1 MENKRWLNIVVDGN
15 KALEKYWID
24 IVSNYLEKIV
34 RCFVGENQEQM
45 YPKPSDTMTEREYYN
60 SERHCILVVPG
71 DPVPKRMAVCVPM
84 IQKAQVIGQRLQAC
98 QADFLEVAQK
108 CVPLAVSLSVITPN
122 PVPIF
127 GAIFN
132 LGNNVLTLSN
142 APISSYSTGQLT
154 ILLSKNF
161 KEAHNALKEKR
172 IMEIPKTTS
181 VESINAPPDFK
192 MLSRNLQEE
201 QLSSIPSEVTI
212 GEKINIASNVATHET
227 VNTSQPLESQSLI
240 LPKFTNEE
248 NVAST
253 STPFQINLYD
263 EIIAEL
269 RDDRDLFTSNKR
281 SKTFTSLEE
290 DDDLTNLFELD
301 QNSFEGINPSFGQD
315 REEKQISKEDLQ
327 EVEIEFEE
335 AWNCASNNNSNNQT
349 SNDELTPSLPKDVQA
364 STSNLVEGSSTR
376 LIHDLTMNKSVL
388 NPILKEN
395 TSQSTSLAPQQQT
408 WYNLRDTKNTS
419 IWDSPEFSTRV
430 SNENFTFLNAMG
442 NSSMQLQQNSS
453 ISQYPMFSA
462 QFVRGSMENF
472 SRQPMGQNF
481 QGYQYFRNNMAP
493 FDCSAYGASAWIRP
507 TTNLTPTYP
516 RPNLYAP
523 TFNDFQDYV
532 HSWEGSIVGKFSS
545 SRLTIIKAKAFR
557 KATTPITLTFRWTSR
572 LEISHFVPQK
582 AVNHTKK
589 FSQPIDYVLFNVIK
603 YSNVDLYNHLKNKNL
618 CAKIDLNYQSI
629 ILSPSER
636 ELFFVGAV
644 FPGDT
649 LFIEPA

>member
-1 MENKRWLNIVVDGN
+1 M
-15 KALEKYWID
+15 
-24 IVSNYLEKIV
+24 
-34 RCFVGENQEQM
+34 
-45 YPKPSDTMTEREYYN
+45 
-60 SERHCILVVPG
+60 
-71 DPVPKRMAVCVPM
+71 
-84 IQKAQVIGQRLQAC
+84 
-98 QADFLEVAQK
+98 
-108 CVPLAVSLSVITPN
+108 
-122 PVPIF
+122 
-127 GAIFN
+127 
-132 LGNNVLTLSN
+132 
-142 APISSYSTGQLT
+142 
-154 ILLSKNF
+154 
-161 KEAHNALKEKR
+161 
-172 IMEIPKTTS
+172 
-181 VESINAPPDFK
+181 
-192 MLSRNLQEE
+192 
-201 QLSSIPSEVTI
+201 
-212 GEKINIASNVATHET
+212 
-227 VNTSQPLESQSLI
+227 I

-301 QNSFEGINPSFGQD
+301 QNSFDGINPSFGQD

-493 FDCSAYGASAWIRP
+493 FNCSAYGASAWIRP

-516 RPNLYAP
+516 RPNLYSP

-532 HSWEGSIVGKFSS
+532 HSWE
-545 SRLTIIKAKAFR
+545 
-557 KATTPITLTFRWTSR
+557 
-572 LEISHFVPQK
+572 
-582 AVNHTKK
+582 VN
-589 FSQPIDYVLFNVIK
+589 
-603 YSNVDLYNHLKNKNL
+603 
-618 CAKIDLNYQSI
+618 
-629 ILSPSER
+629 
-636 ELFFVGAV
+636 
-644 FPGDT
+644 
-649 LFIEPA
+649 